1 MQQTEAQTL
10 SSKDGQVSQL
20 LSHDTGVQINS
31 PNGFLTSLTTLAG
44 DSKVSPGSLLVPQPL
59 NHPKWGETFSERVVW
74 MVGQDL
80 KQADLRLNP
89 PQLGPLEVKIS
100 FTNDQA
106 NITFSS
112 QHASVREAVDAALP
126 RLREMFAE
134 SGVVLQDANV
144 SQDSNSDQRHSQ
156 SSVSDS
162 DMGHSDGSES
172 MIDHSVFG
180 EEQVIGMTGRIDL
193 YA

>member
-1 MQQTEAQTL
+1 
-10 SSKDGQVSQL
+10 
-20 LSHDTGVQINS
+20 
-31 PNGFLTSLTTLAG
+31 
-44 DSKVSPGSLLVPQPL
+44 
-59 NHPKWGETFSERVVW
+59 
-74 MVGQDL
+74 
-80 KQADLRLNP
+80 
-89 PQLGPLEVKIS
+89 
-100 FTNDQA
+100 
-106 NITFSS
+106 
-112 QHASVREAVDAALP
+112 
-126 RLREMFAE
+126 MFAE